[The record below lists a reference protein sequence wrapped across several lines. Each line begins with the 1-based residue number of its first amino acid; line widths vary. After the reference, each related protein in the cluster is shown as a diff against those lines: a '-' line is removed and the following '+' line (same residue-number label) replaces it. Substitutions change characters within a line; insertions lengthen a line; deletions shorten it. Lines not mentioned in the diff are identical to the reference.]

1 MLGSPITPH
10 NKARMNA
17 AELDADLWLDR
28 ARDLCGHREALV
40 DQLKSLGTQLQTAN
54 PDEAASLR
62 PKSHALLRELREAAC
77 HVKLPSSASSSSAAL
92 FHVSVSSPVNV
103 TSNNALMVLVSCEQ
117 GAVGSKRFSV
127 LLAVCWPE
135 TALSVAVRQYEPT

>member
-77 HVKLPSSASSSSAAL
+77 HVCEAAQQYRDACRNPDAPL
-92 FHVSVSSPVNV
+92 
-103 TSNNALMVLVSCEQ
+103 
-117 GAVGSKRFSV
+117 
-127 LLAVCWPE
+127 
-135 TALSVAVRQYEPT
+135 ALSLIHI